1 MTITITA
8 NDIITGFWDIAT
20 RDPSKTNGKI
30 GSQKRAFKELL
41 KLRGGVEFV
50 VCRPWAELDELA
62 RRGVCSANLRTIL
75 PELVGVALQRRKIL
89 SDLDSQMRILLRD
102 AANGTEGGVPITD
115 DCGTFQ

>member
-8 NDIITGFWDIAT
+8 NDSIIGFWHIANL
-20 RDPSKTNGKI
+20 DPSKTNGKT

-41 KLRGGVEFV
+41 KIRDGVEFI

-75 PELVGVALQRRKIL
+75 PELAGVALQRRKVL
-89 SDLDSQMRILLRD
+89 SDLESQMRRLLRD
-102 AANGTEGGVPITD
+102 AATGTEAGVPITL
-115 DCGTFQ
+115 GETHL